1 MSKISKAFK
10 HIGHE
15 IEHAANKAG
24 HEIEKAATSDVA
36 KEIGNVAL
44 DVIENPQVQQAA
56 IDIAV
61 ASI

>member
-10 HIGHE
+10 HVGHE

-36 KEIGNVAL
+36 KEIGYVRWKGTKNSL
-44 DVIENPQVQQAA
+44 WNL
-56 IDIAV
+56 
-61 ASI
+61 